1 MNACEAT
8 MTTATTDVRP
18 AKLPGPNQ
26 PCWCGSGEKYKKCHR
41 DKDAAVLPAAEPPR
55 RPVRLGQVSPRR
67 DVPPEIPRPDY
78 AETGKPVNE
87 KESPLLT
94 PEQIERMRRA
104 CQAAAQV
111 LAHTGSFVAPGV
123 TTDKLDE
130 ITHAEYIRL
139 GGYPST
145 LNYHGFP
152 KSLCTSV
159 NEVVCHGIPDS
170 RPLEEGDIVNLDITI
185 FLDGMHGDTSA
196 TFLVGKVDEASK
208 QLVRVTRES
217 LLLGIEAVKPGL
229 PLNVIGRA
237 IESHVSKYGYSIV
250 RRYLGHGIGTQFHSD
265 LHVPH
270 HYDPKANTI
279 MEPGMV
285 FTIEPMIAMG
295 TWQVDHW
302 KDDWTVVTID
312 GKRSAQ
318 FEHTVLV
325 TDTGVEV
332 LTENP
337 KVFGVEL

>member
-1 MNACEAT
+1 
-8 MTTATTDVRP
+8 MTTSTSETRP

-41 DKDAAVLPAAEPPR
+41 DKDAAALPANEPPR
-55 RPVRLGQVSPRR
+55 RPVKPGVVSPRR
-67 DVPPEIPRPDY
+67 DVPPEIVRPPY
-78 AETGKPVNE
+78 AETGKPADARLPPFLNA
-87 KESPLLT
+87 
-94 PEQIERMRRA
+94 EQLVRMGKA

-111 LAHTGSFVAPGV
+111 LTHTGSFVAPGV
-123 TTDKLDE
+123 TTDRLDE
-130 ITHAEYIRL
+130 IAHAEYLRL

-185 FLDGMHGDTSA
+185 FLEGMHGDTSA
-196 TFLVGKVDEASK
+196 TFLVGKVDEASR
-208 QLVRVTRES
+208 QLVRVTREA
-217 LLLGIEAVKPGL
+217 LFRGIEAVKPGQ
-229 PLNVIGRA
+229 PINVIGKA
-237 IESHVSKYGYSIV
+237 IESYVSKYGYGIV
-250 RRYLGHGIGTQFHSD
+250 KRYLGHGIGEQFHSD

-270 HYDPKANTI
+270 HYDPKATTL

-295 TWQVDHW
+295 SWQVDHW
-302 KDDWTVVTID
+302 KDEWTVVTID
-312 GKRSAQ
+312 GKRTAQ

-332 LTENP
+332 LTDNP
-337 KVFGVEL
+337 KVFGAEI